1 MSPGQVDSALVRRHL
16 LALDTFVSQL
26 RKHAGKPV
34 AALHDRDEAWAV
46 ERGLQLCVQNCLD
59 IATHL
64 SAAFG
69 RDVPDY
75 AAAIDTLSDLGV
87 LPAEFSK
94 QFRAVAGLRNILVH
108 GYLSVDEARVH
119 AALNERLDDFT
130 AFAEHVEAFLVRDS
144 AEK

>member
-1 MSPGQVDSALVRRHL
+1 MSPGQVDSALIRRHL

-26 RKHAGKPV
+26 REHAGQPV

-64 SAAFG
+64 SAASG

-75 AAAIDTLSDLGV
+75 ATAIDTLSDLGV
-87 LPAEFSK
+87 LPSEFSG
-94 QFRAVAGLRNILVH
+94 QFRAVAGFRNILVH
-108 GYLSVDEARVH
+108 GYLAVDLERVH
-119 AALNERLDDFT
+119 AVLNERLDDFT
-130 AFAEHVEAFLVRDS
+130 AFAEHVEAFLVRDLTQR
-144 AEK
+144 